1 MIHWATG
8 ANPVPSMGKIGMAF
22 VYSQRFSGPVAS
34 SSKTTVISMPMPR
47 NTHRPFLPLSRI
59 QKRDL
64 TATLAD
70 QKAASR

>member
-8 ANPVPSMGKIGMAF
+8 ASPVPKMGKTGMAS

-47 NTHRPFLPLSRI
+47 NTQKPFWSSSRI
-59 QKRDL
+59 QKRDR
-64 TATLAD
+64 TASIT
-70 QKAASR
+70 ASG